1 MEYFDFY
8 HKLRLLTYQ
17 NNITEGEPRYPDI
30 LTVTSTS
37 PLADVLLGFLETKT
51 ENESSSYQAEATY
64 LGEFQLIQD
73 LSYNGHPVYKTLGGD
88 VRYIFYS
95 GKINSF

>member
-1 MEYFDFY
+1 MIFII
-8 HKLRLLTYQ
+8 KLLTYQ

-37 PLADVLLGFLETKT
+37 PLAFLETKT
-51 ENESSSYQAEATY
+51 ENQSSSYEAEATY
-64 LGEFQLIQD
+64 LEEFQLIQD
-73 LSYNGHPVYKTLGGD
+73 LSYNGHPVYKTLEGD

-95 GKINSF
+95 GERNSF